1 MQKDTLSKRLLIGLS
16 LTIAIFAASILLSQA
31 LKFETDIIPTSFV
44 THALMLVLSVALIIA
59 LRKQV
64 NYRIAMPKFK
74 QVLKPI
80 IIGFLTS
87 LVINLAIGI
96 LTIVLTGKA
105 NAHPA
110 VAKESVLQFFLFT
123 FILASVAEEFL
134 FRGFLQNYL
143 KPFSDKGFKL
153 FRRWISLPVLVS
165 AITFSLAHLI
175 LLVSGVEALFM
186 IRMLVFTFALGLIAG
201 YYQEKYD
208 NHAFAIIVHM
218 AGNLMG
224 LVSIL
229 MM

>member
-1 MQKDTLSKRLLIGLS
+1 MFLEVWKKTLSRNACYAEIQAGAEAYHHWLRDFFGHQPRHRHIDHSADRKGQRPSGCGQRVG
-16 LTIAIFAASILLSQA
+16 AA
-31 LKFETDIIPTSFV
+31 V
-44 THALMLVLSVALIIA
+44 
-59 LRKQV
+59 
-64 NYRIAMPKFK
+64 
-74 QVLKPI
+74 
-80 IIGFLTS
+80 
-87 LVINLAIGI
+87 
-96 LTIVLTGKA
+96 
-105 NAHPA
+105 
-110 VAKESVLQFFLFT
+110 FLFT

-153 FRRWISLPVLVS
+153 FRRRISLPVLVS
-165 AITFSLAHLI
+165 AVAFSLAHLI

>member
-1 MQKDTLSKRLLIGLS
+1 MEKDTLPKRLLIGLS
-16 LTIAIFAASILLSQA
+16 LTIVVFTASILLGQA
-31 LKFETDIIPTSFV
+31 LKFETGIIPTSFV
-44 THALMLVLSVALIIA
+44 THVLMLVLSVGLIIA

-74 QVLKPI
+74 QVLNPI
-80 IIGFLTS
+80 IIGFLS
-87 LVINLAIGI
+87 ALVINLAIGI

-110 VAKESVLQFFLFT
+110 VAKESALQFILFT

-153 FRRWISLPVLVS
+153 FRCRISLPVLVS
-165 AITFSLAHLI
+165 AIAFSLAHLI
-175 LLVSGVEALFM
+175 LLVSGVEALFV

-218 AGNLMG
+218 SGNLMG

-229 MM
+229 IR

>member
-1 MQKDTLSKRLLIGLS
+1 MPQFSNNNKYAKRHTIETL
-16 LTIAIFAASILLSQA
+16 
-31 LKFETDIIPTSFV
+31 
-44 THALMLVLSVALIIA
+44 
-59 LRKQV
+59 
-64 NYRIAMPKFK
+64 
-74 QVLKPI
+74 
-80 IIGFLTS
+80 
-87 LVINLAIGI
+87 
-96 LTIVLTGKA
+96 
-105 NAHPA
+105 AHWA
-110 VAKESVLQFFLFT
+110 VA
-123 FILASVAEEFL
+123 
-134 FRGFLQNYL
+134 
-143 KPFSDKGFKL
+143 DKGFKL

>member
-1 MQKDTLSKRLLIGLS
+1 
-16 LTIAIFAASILLSQA
+16 
-31 LKFETDIIPTSFV
+31 
-44 THALMLVLSVALIIA
+44 MLVLSVVLITVF
-59 LRKQV
+59 RKQV
-64 NYRIAMPKFK
+64 DYRIAMPKFK

-80 IIGFLTS
+80 IIGFVTS

-153 FRRWISLPVLVS
+153 FRRRISLPVLVS
-165 AITFSLAHLI
+165 AVAFSLAHLI
-175 LLVSGVEALFM
+175 LLVSG
-186 IRMLVFTFALGLIAG
+186 
-201 YYQEKYD
+201 
-208 NHAFAIIVHM
+208 AFAIIVHM
-218 AGNLMG
+218 AGNLKG